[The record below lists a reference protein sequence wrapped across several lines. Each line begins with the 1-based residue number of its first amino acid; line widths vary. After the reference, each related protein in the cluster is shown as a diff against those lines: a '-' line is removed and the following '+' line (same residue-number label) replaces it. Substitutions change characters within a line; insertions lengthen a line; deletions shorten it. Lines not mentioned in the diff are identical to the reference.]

1 MNLPSDNFAAETLI
15 KAIGAQMTGVGST
28 EAGAAVVREQMSQ
41 LGIHPTVVDGSG
53 LSRADRTSPQDVVT
67 LLQAMQGEAAFR
79 GSMAVVGRS
88 GTVGAR
94 MRGTVAQ
101 DRCSAKTGTLIA
113 VSALAGYCTTTSGT
127 NVAFAFLMN
136 GVNPAA
142 AHVLQDRMTVALA
155 AFRP

>member
-1 MNLPSDNFAAETLI
+1 MTVGRDITLIAVCYCLGCFAAGYYWT
-15 KAIGAQMTGVGST
+15 
-28 EAGAAVVREQMSQ
+28 RWR
-41 LGIHPTVVDGSG
+41 SG
-53 LSRADRTSPQDVVT
+53 LDIRQH
-67 LLQAMQGEAAFR
+67 G
-79 GSMAVVGRS
+79 S

-113 VSALAGYCTTTSGT
+113 VSALAGYCTTTAGT

-136 GVNPAA
+136 GVNPAG

-155 AFRP
+155 SYRP